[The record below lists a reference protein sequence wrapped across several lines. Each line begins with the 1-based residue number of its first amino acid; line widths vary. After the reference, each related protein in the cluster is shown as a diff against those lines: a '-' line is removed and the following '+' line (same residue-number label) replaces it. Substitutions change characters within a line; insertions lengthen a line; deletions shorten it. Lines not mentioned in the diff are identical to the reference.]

1 MILIEQ
7 NCPAYWSQIQQVA
20 RSGICKLMPI
30 MVAYAPLA
38 KMLSGTGIGNGKRG
52 DGMSLTRSVGAGVA
66 LILLALIIG
75 SAARVAVH
83 AAVPSADR
91 GIEVHIYSQPGCPY
105 CQRAKAFLR
114 QEQTRRSWLTV
125 IDHDIQT
132 DAGALL
138 EFEALIKK
146 LQIEKPGVPL
156 IVIGGTFVV
165 GFDLPR
171 TTGADLI
178 AVAERCRFAPC
189 RNLRAEAVAQ
199 VEPQAQGTRA
209 GTKNDAHSRQDRQR
223 LPESITLPLFG
234 SVKTQ
239 ALSLPVLTV
248 VLAAVDGFNPCAM
261 WVLVFLIGLLLGM
274 TNRTKMW
281 ALGAAFL
288 LTSGVVYFLFLSAWL
303 NVFLFLGALLFIR
316 LAVAGFAFVAG
327 LFYLHE
333 FALHSEAYC
342 RVTNVDQRRHIMDAL
357 KRTVL
362 EKRFAYA
369 LGGIIIL
376 AAAVNLIELL
386 CSAGLP
392 AVFTNV
398 LSMSNLP
405 VWQYY
410 MYLALYILVFLA
422 DDILIFVTAML
433 TLQATG
439 LTETYSRYSHLI
451 GGCAMVM
458 IGILLVFRP
467 DWLAFA

>member
-1 MILIEQ
+1 MF
-7 NCPAYWSQIQQVA
+7 
-20 RSGICKLMPI
+20 
-30 MVAYAPLA
+30 
-38 KMLSGTGIGNGKRG
+38 
-52 DGMSLTRSVGAGVA
+52 LTRAVGAGVVLA
-66 LILLALIIG
+66 LLVLIIG
-75 SAARVAVH
+75 LGANVAVH

-114 QEQTRRSWLTV
+114 QEQVRRGWLIV

-132 DAGALL
+132 DADALR
-138 EFEALIKK
+138 EYQAFVQK

-156 IVIGGTFVV
+156 IIVGSTFVI
-165 GFDLPR
+165 GFDLPS

-178 AVAERCRFAPC
+178 AAAERCRFAPC
-189 RNLRAEAVAQ
+189 RDLRAEAVAQ
-199 VEPQAQGTRA
+199 VQHQARGSTA
-209 GTKNDAHSRQDRQR
+209 GTKNDAHSRQNRQR
-223 LPESITLPLFG
+223 LPERIKLPLFG
-234 SVKTQ
+234 SVTTQ

-274 TNRTKMW
+274 ANRAKMW

-316 LAVAGFAFVAG
+316 LAVGGFAFVAG

-333 FALHSEAYC
+333 YALHSEAYC
-342 RVTNVDQRRHIMDAL
+342 KVTNVDQRRHIMDAL
-357 KRTVL
+357 KRAVL

-369 LGGIIIL
+369 LGGIIVL

-410 MYLALYILVFLA
+410 MYLALYIVVFLA

-433 TLQATG
+433 TLHATG
-439 LTETYSRYSHLI
+439 LTATYSRYSHLI
-451 GGCAMVM
+451 GGCAMIMV
-458 IGILLVFRP
+458 GILLVFRP
-467 DWLAFA
+467 DWLSFA